1 MVTYRSDNSNPARIP
16 ALGIRV
22 LICTALSVLLMFMD
36 HRQDHLGTIRKGVGV
51 AVYPLQV
58 IVDAPFRLWEWLTES
73 TADRSELQRE
83 LARLRAERVLTRA
96 ELQQLTALRAEND
109 RLRDLLDA
117 RPRLRD
123 EIRVAE
129 IMAVDANPY
138 RHNFVIDLGEADGV
152 FNGQAIIDADGVIG
166 QVLEVGVKTSQA
178 ILISDPSHALP
189 VEVSRNGL
197 RTIANGTG
205 EFDQLDLPF
214 LPNNADIVEGDVLV
228 TSGLGG
234 AFPAGY
240 PVAVVASVN
249 RIPQAS
255 FADVSA
261 KPSSELDQVREVL
274 LIWSAVP
281 EEDAP
286 ATAADEDSPSEIAPA
301 ETTDAEETAPEP
313 ADE

>member
-16 ALGIRV
+16 ALGIRL
-22 LICTALSVLLMFMD
+22 LICVALSVLLMVID
-36 HRQDHLGTIRKGVGV
+36 HRQNHLDTVRKSIGI
-51 AVYPLQV
+51 AVYPILV
-58 IVDAPFRLWEWLTES
+58 IVDSPFRLWAWLTES
-73 TADRSELQRE
+73 TADRNDLQRDLSRLEAE
-83 LARLRAERVLTRA
+83 LVLTRA

-109 RLRDLLDA
+109 RLRNLLDA

-138 RHNFVIDLGEADGV
+138 RHSFVIDIGEQDGV
-152 FNGQAIIDADGVIG
+152 YNGQAIIDADGVIG
-166 QVLEVGVKTSQA
+166 QVLEVGLTTSQA

-205 EFDQLDLPF
+205 EFDRLDLPF
-214 LPNNADIVEGDVLV
+214 LPNNADIVPGDVLV

-249 RIPQAS
+249 RVPQAS
-255 FADVSA
+255 FAHVMAAPTSA
-261 KPSSELDQVREVL
+261 LDQVREVL
-274 LIWSAVP
+274 LIWSAQ
-281 EEDAP
+281 
-286 ATAADEDSPSEIAPA
+286 
-301 ETTDAEETAPEP
+301 PEP
-313 ADE
+313 AAVEPAAAEPEDADEPENADE

>member
-1 MVTYRSDNSNPARIP
+1 MVTYRSDNTNPARIP
-16 ALGIRV
+16 ALGARV
-22 LICTALSVLLMFMD
+22 LICVALSILLMILD
-36 HRQDHLGTIRKGVGV
+36 HRQNHLDTVRKTIGV
-51 AVYPLQV
+51 AVYPLQIV
-58 IVDAPFRLWEWLTES
+58 VDAPFRLWGWVTEN
-73 TADRSELQRE
+73 TAERSDLQRD
-83 LARLRAERVLTRA
+83 LSRLEAEMVLTRA

-138 RHNFVIDLGEADGV
+138 RHSFVIDIGEHDGV
-152 FNGQAIIDADGVIG
+152 YDGQAIIDADGVIG
-166 QVLEVGVKTSQA
+166 QVLNVGLTTSQA

-205 EFDQLDLPF
+205 EFDRLDLPF
-214 LPNNADIVEGDVLV
+214 LPNNADIVPGDLLV

-240 PVAVVASVN
+240 PVAVVTSVN
-249 RIPQAS
+249 RIPQES
-255 FADVSA
+255 FADVTA
-261 KPSSELDQVREVL
+261 APKSSLGQVREVL
-274 LIWSAVP
+274 LIWSAEP
-281 EEDAP
+281 EP
-286 ATAADEDSPSEIAPA
+286 
-301 ETTDAEETAPEP
+301 TDAEPSESEDDF
-313 ADE
+313 DE

>member
-1 MVTYRSDNSNPARIP
+1 MVTYRSDNTNLARIP
-16 ALGIRV
+16 ALGARV
-22 LICTALSVLLMFMD
+22 LVCVALSILLMVLD
-36 HRQDHLGTIRKGVGV
+36 HRQNHLDTVRKTIGI
-51 AVYPLQV
+51 AVYPLQIV
-58 IVDAPFRLWEWLTES
+58 VDAPFRLWGWLTES
-73 TADRSELQRE
+73 TADRGDLQRD
-83 LARLRAERVLTRA
+83 LSRLEAEMLLTRA

-138 RHNFVIDLGEADGV
+138 RHNFVIDIGENDGV
-152 FNGQAIIDADGVIG
+152 YNGQAIIDADGVIG
-166 QVLEVGVKTSQA
+166 QVLEVGLATSQA

-205 EFDQLDLPF
+205 EFDRLDLPF
-214 LPNNADIVEGDVLV
+214 LPNNADIVPGDVLV

-255 FADVSA
+255 FADVTA
-261 KPSSELDQVREVL
+261 APSSSLDQVREVL
-274 LIWSAVP
+274 LIWSAEAESADVEPLDAEASEP
-281 EEDAP
+281 EGD
-286 ATAADEDSPSEIAPA
+286 ADE
-301 ETTDAEETAPEP
+301 
-313 ADE
+313 

>member
-1 MVTYRSDNSNPARIP
+1 MVTYRGDNSNPARIP

-22 LICTALSVLLMFMD
+22 LICVALSVLLMFID
-36 HRQDHLGTIRKGVGV
+36 HRQDHLSTIRKGVDI
-51 AVYPLQV
+51 AIYPIKV
-58 IVDAPFRLWEWLTES
+58 VVDSPFRLWDWLTAS
-73 TADRSELQRE
+73 TADRTELQRE
-83 LARLRAERVLTRA
+83 LARLRSEQVLTRA

-138 RHNFVIDLGEADGV
+138 RHSFVIDIGENDGV
-152 FNGQAIIDADGVIG
+152 YNGQAIIDADGVIG
-166 QVLEVGVKTSQA
+166 QVLTAGLTSSQA

-197 RTIANGTG
+197 RTIAKGTG
-205 EFDQLDLPF
+205 EFDRLDLPF
-214 LPNNADIVEGDVLV
+214 LPNNADIVPGDVLV

-234 AFPAGY
+234 EFPAGY
-240 PVAVVASVN
+240 PVAIVADVT

-255 FADVSA
+255 FANVTARPQSA
-261 KPSSELDQVREVL
+261 LDQVREVL
-274 LIWSAVP
+274 VIWSAEP
-281 EEDAP
+281 EPDANEAEP
-286 ATAADEDSPSEIAPA
+286 DDDSASAADA
-301 ETTDAEETAPEP
+301 EAGDNE
-313 ADE
+313 

>member
-1 MVTYRSDNSNPARIP
+1 MVTYRSDNTNPARIP
-16 ALGIRV
+16 ALGARV
-22 LICTALSVLLMFMD
+22 LVCVALSILLMVLD
-36 HRQDHLGTIRKGVGV
+36 HRQNHLDTVRKTIGV
-51 AVYPLQV
+51 AVYPLQIV
-58 IVDAPFRLWEWLTES
+58 VDAPFRLWGWLTES
-73 TADRSELQRE
+73 TADRGDLQRD
-83 LARLRAERVLTRA
+83 LSRLEAEMLLTRA

-138 RHNFVIDLGEADGV
+138 RHNFVIDIGENDGV
-152 FNGQAIIDADGVIG
+152 YNGQAIIDADGVIG
-166 QVLEVGVKTSQA
+166 QVLEVGLATSQA

-205 EFDQLDLPF
+205 EFDRLDLPF
-214 LPNNADIVEGDVLV
+214 LPNNADIVPGDVLV

-255 FADVSA
+255 FADVTA
-261 KPSSELDQVREVL
+261 APSSSLDQVREVL
-274 LIWSAVP
+274 LIWSA
-281 EEDAP
+281 EAES
-286 ATAADEDSPSEIAPA
+286 ADVEPL
-301 ETTDAEETAPEP
+301 DAEASEPEGDG
-313 ADE
+313 DE

>member
-1 MVTYRSDNSNPARIP
+1 MVTYRSDNTNPARIP
-16 ALGIRV
+16 ALGARV
-22 LICTALSVLLMFMD
+22 LVCIALSILLMVLD
-36 HRQDHLGTIRKGVGV
+36 HRQNHLDAVRKTIGV

-58 IVDAPFRLWEWLTES
+58 IVDAPFRLWGWFTEN
-73 TADRSELQRE
+73 TAERTELQRD
-83 LARLRAERVLTRA
+83 LSRLEAEMVLTRA

-123 EIRVAE
+123 KIRVAE

-138 RHNFVIDLGEADGV
+138 RHSFVIDIGEHDGV
-152 FNGQAIIDADGVIG
+152 YNGQAIIDANGVIG
-166 QVLEVGVKTSQA
+166 QVLEVGLTTSQA

-197 RTIANGTG
+197 RTIAKGTG
-205 EFDQLDLPF
+205 EFDRLDLPF
-214 LPNNADIVEGDVLV
+214 LPNNADIVPGDVLV

-240 PVAVVASVN
+240 PVAVVARVN

-255 FADVSA
+255 FADVTA
-261 KPSSELDQVREVL
+261 APSSSLDQVREVL
-274 LIWSAVP
+274 LIWSA
-281 EEDAP
+281 ETQDDS
-286 ATAADEDSPSEIAPA
+286 DE
-301 ETTDAEETAPEP
+301 
-313 ADE
+313 

>member
-1 MVTYRSDNSNPARIP
+1 MGTYRSDNSNPARIP

-22 LICTALSVLLMFMD
+22 LVCAALSVLLMVMD
-36 HRQDHLGTIRKGVGV
+36 HRQDHLSTIRKGVDI
-51 AVYPLQV
+51 AIYPIKV
-58 IVDAPFRLWEWLTES
+58 VVDSPFRFWAWLTES
-73 TADRSELQRE
+73 TADRTELQRE

-117 RPRLRD
+117 RPRQRD

-138 RHNFVIDLGEADGV
+138 RHSFVIDIGENEGV
-152 FNGQAIIDADGVIG
+152 YNGQAIIDADGVIG
-166 QVLEVGVKTSQA
+166 QVLEAGLRSSQA

-197 RTIANGTG
+197 RTIAKGTG
-205 EFDQLDLPF
+205 EFDRLDLPF
-214 LPNNADIVEGDVLV
+214 LPNNADIVPGDVLV

-234 AFPAGY
+234 EFPAGY
-240 PVAVVASVN
+240 PVAVVADVT

-255 FADVSA
+255 FADVTARPQSA
-261 KPSSELDQVREVL
+261 LDQVREVL
-274 LIWSAVP
+274 VIWSA
-281 EEDAP
+281 
-286 ATAADEDSPSEIAPA
+286 
-301 ETTDAEETAPEP
+301 APEP
-313 ADE
+313 DPTELETGDDGALAEDAEAEAGDNE

>member
-1 MVTYRSDNSNPARIP
+1 MVTYHSDNTNPARIP
-16 ALGIRV
+16 ALGIRL
-22 LICTALSVLLMFMD
+22 LICVALSVSLMVMD
-36 HRQDHLGTIRKGVGV
+36 HRQNHLDTVRKYVGV

-58 IVDAPFRLWEWLTES
+58 IVDAPFRLWGWLTES
-73 TADRSELQRE
+73 TADRGDLQRE
-83 LARLRAERVLTRA
+83 LSRLETEMVLTRA

-138 RHNFVIDLGEADGV
+138 RHNFVIDIGERDGV
-152 FNGQAIIDADGVIG
+152 YDGQAIIDADGVIG
-166 QVLEVGVKTSQA
+166 QVLEVGLTSSQA

-205 EFDQLDLPF
+205 EFDRLDLPF
-214 LPNNADIVEGDVLV
+214 LPNNADIVPGDVLV

-249 RIPQAS
+249 RVPQES
-255 FADVSA
+255 FADVTA
-261 KPSSELDQVREVL
+261 TPSSSLDQVREVL
-274 LIWSAVP
+274 LIWSAEV
-281 EEDAP
+281 
-286 ATAADEDSPSEIAPA
+286 
-301 ETTDAEETAPEP
+301 EP
-313 ADE
+313 AVVDPAIVEPAAAEPIETDGDTDE

>member
-22 LICTALSVLLMFMD
+22 LVCVALSVLLMVLD
-36 HRQDHLGTIRKGVGV
+36 HRQDHLSTIRKGVGI

-58 IVDAPFRLWEWLTES
+58 IVDSPFRLWAWITES

-138 RHNFVIDLGEADGV
+138 RHNFVIDLGEKDGV
-152 FNGQAIIDADGVIG
+152 YNGQAIIDADGVIG
-166 QVLEVGVKTSQA
+166 QVLQTGLTTSQA

-205 EFDQLDLPF
+205 EFDRLDLPF
-214 LPNNADIVEGDVLV
+214 LPNNADIVPGDVLV

-240 PVAVVASVN
+240 PVAVVATVN

-255 FADVSA
+255 FADVTA
-261 KPSSELDQVREVL
+261 APSSALDQVREVL
-274 LIWSAVP
+274 LIWSAEP
-281 EEDAP
+281 E
-286 ATAADEDSPSEIAPA
+286 PSEL
-301 ETTDAEETAPEP
+301 ENPEP
-313 ADE
+313 AATEPEPDEATSTEADAPEDGDE